1 LRKYLTAAVAVVAA
15 FSVTAVAIAQNP
27 LPNPSAVVTV
37 SPKKAGKKNK
47 PKPVALGIFVE
58 NARESKTTASDIQIN
73 LPSTL
78 RVSGKGL
85 KKCSLNTLATSGPS
99 ACPPKSI
106 VGEGVAHAVLGPHNT
121 TPADLTLDVNAIVG
135 GPKNV
140 YFYVKVQGV
149 DVAGVLNAK
158 VTKKGSR
165 LTMSIPESLKK
176 PDGFTYSAL
185 TDLDVDIKRSSKVVK
200 SYGCKGGKYTT
211 KIKLTYEANPIAPPV
226 PSATATDNTACK
238 K

>member
-1 LRKYLTAAVAVVAA
+1 LRKYLTAAVAAVAA

-27 LPNPSAVVTV
+27 APTPTAEVTV
-37 SPKKAGKKNK
+37 SPKRAGKKNK

-58 NARESKTTASDIQIN
+58 NTKESKTTASDIQIDF
-73 LPSTL
+73 PSTL

-85 KKCSLNTLATSGPS
+85 KKCSLTVLGQGGPD
-99 ACPPKSI
+99 ACPAKSK
-106 VGEGVAHAVLGPHNT
+106 VGSGVAHAVLGPHGSAV
-121 TPADLTLDVNAIVG
+121 PLTLDVTALVG

-140 YFYVKVQGV
+140 FFYVKVQGV

-176 PDGFTYSAL
+176 PDGVTYSAL
-185 TDLDVDIKRSSKVVK
+185 TDLDVDIKRASKVVK

-211 KIKLTYEANPIAPPV
+211 KIKLTYEANPVPPAV
-226 PSATATDNTACK
+226 PSATATDTTACK